1 MGDTEWLKCLE
12 AGRVVCVTVRGVVAV
27 AVAETLNSLLRGCPD
42 RDVPGVQTALQR
54 HMCETIR
61 LGREL
66 PKYDEADLLLRSPET
81 APLLGSRLLLG
92 LLRRVREEVDQ
103 PELTRIVDQ
112 GVPVT
117 EGTLVAAA
125 PALDRAGA
133 VHAARELV
141 DLLIDNAATTAP
153 SRGGKD
159 VSLLL
164 HGSGRAYRVTPLT
177 QRDMVRTVIPPDG
190 TPIANKDIRE
200 AVKEQFGD
208 AAPTDNQID
217 QTIVGLRRDK
227 ELRRVSHGVQAAT
240 ELFGHEPYP
249 TDPGRK
255 RARS

>member
-1 MGDTEWLKCLE
+1 MTKQIYYY
-12 AGRVVCVTVRGVVAV
+12 GRR
-27 AVAETLNSLLRGCPD
+27 
-42 RDVPGVQTALQR
+42 
-54 HMCETIR
+54 
-61 LGREL
+61 
-66 PKYDEADLLLRSPET
+66 ET

-217 QTIVGLRRDK
+217 QTIVRPAPRQGTAARLAWRPSRRRSCSVTSPTRPIRAASGL
-227 ELRRVSHGVQAAT
+227 G
-240 ELFGHEPYP
+240 
-249 TDPGRK
+249 
-255 RARS
+255 ARST